1 MAGEAL
7 GAARASSSEPDDA
20 AAQARDAALIARVQR
35 GDAQAFDALVT
46 PLLPRALQLA
56 RRLLQHEQDAE
67 DLVQDA
73 CLRALE
79 RLEQHD
85 GTRAFAPWF
94 FRLLANLGH
103 NRQQSRRVRRVELLS
118 DVTPSSEGQ
127 PDAMAMRTE
136 VRERFAVA
144 VAALSDRQRE
154 VIMLHDVEG
163 WTTGDIG
170 TTLELSPQTVRW
182 HLHDARKTLRAA
194 LDNLHDGAERTRTE
208 TGS

>member
-1 MAGEAL
+1 
-7 GAARASSSEPDDA
+7 
-20 AAQARDAALIARVQR
+20 
-35 GDAQAFDALVT
+35 
-46 PLLPRALQLA
+46 
-56 RRLLQHEQDAE
+56 
-67 DLVQDA
+67 
-73 CLRALE
+73 
-79 RLEQHD
+79 
-85 GTRAFAPWF
+85 
-94 FRLLANLGH
+94 
-103 NRQQSRRVRRVELLS
+103 
-118 DVTPSSEGQ
+118 
-127 PDAMAMRTE
+127 MRTE

>member
-1 MAGEAL
+1 MAGEAI

-85 GTRAFAPWF
+85 GARAFAPWF

-118 DVTPSSEGQ
+118 DVTPSSDGL

-136 VRERFAVA
+136 VRERFALA

-154 VIMLHDVEG
+154 VVMLHDVEG

-194 LDNLHDGAERTRTE
+194 LGNLHDGAERTRTE

>member
-35 GDAQAFDALVT
+35 GDAQAFDALVS

-79 RLEQHD
+79 RLERHD

-170 TTLELSPQTVRW
+170 TTLALSPQTVRW

-208 TGS
+208 TG

>member
-1 MAGEAL
+1 MEGATVS
-7 GAARASSSEPDDA
+7 AARASSSPADDA
-20 AAQARDAALIARVQR
+20 AALAAEAALIARVQR
-35 GDAQAFDALVT
+35 GDVEAFDALVT

-56 RRLLQHEQDAE
+56 RRLLQHQEDAE

-79 RLEQHD
+79 KLEQHD

-103 NRQQSRRVRRVELLS
+103 NRQQSRRVRRVEVLS
-118 DVTPSSEGQ
+118 DVTPSAAGQ
-127 PDAMAMRTE
+127 PDALLLQTE
-136 VRERFAVA
+136 IRERFTQAVGK
-144 VAALSDRQRE
+144 LSDRQRE

-170 TTLELSPQTVRW
+170 EALVLSPQTVRW
-182 HLHDARKTLRAA
+182 HLHDARKTLRVA
-194 LDNLHDGAERTRTE
+194 LGDLHDGTSRTRKE
-208 TGS
+208 TG

>member
-1 MAGEAL
+1 MAGEAIR
-7 GAARASSSEPDDA
+7 AARASSEPDDA

-118 DVTPSSEGQ
+118 DVTPSTDGQ

-136 VRERFAVA
+136 VRERFGIA

-194 LDNLHDGAERTRTE
+194 LDNLHDGVERTRTE

>member
-194 LDNLHDGAERTRTE
+194 LANLHDGAERTRTE